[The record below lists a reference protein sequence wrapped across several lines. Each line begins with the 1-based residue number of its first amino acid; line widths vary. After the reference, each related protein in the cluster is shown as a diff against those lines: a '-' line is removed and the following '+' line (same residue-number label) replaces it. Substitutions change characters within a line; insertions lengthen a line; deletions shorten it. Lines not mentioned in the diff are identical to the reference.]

1 MKDQQEITARDLL
14 KADIT
19 NIYEE
24 EFRTTVIRILAG
36 LERSIEDTREILSVE
51 IKDLKIRPK

>member
-1 MKDQQEITARDLL
+1 MKDQQEIIARDLL

-24 EFRTTVIRILAG
+24 EFRTTVIRKLAG